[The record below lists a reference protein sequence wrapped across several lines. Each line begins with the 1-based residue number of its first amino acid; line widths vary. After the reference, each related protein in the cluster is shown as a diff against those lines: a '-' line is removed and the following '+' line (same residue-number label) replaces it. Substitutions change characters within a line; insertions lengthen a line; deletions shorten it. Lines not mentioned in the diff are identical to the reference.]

1 MTTIELDITDVAH
14 GGVCVGRFDG
24 RVVFVRGALP
34 GERVRATVTKE
45 RSKLWN
51 AVVVDVVEASP
62 HRVSHPWPEGSA
74 GQTGAADLGHAAWDY
89 QREMKSAVLAG
100 VIRRI
105 GGEDLEAHLRAGTGI
120 PQVVGIGDGDGWGTR
135 TRIDLVKMDSGFGM
149 FREQSHDLVPLDSMP
164 LAVPDLSTFVFG
176 QDWND
181 SIAPGTRVRA
191 VSPSSGENVLFT
203 DQGAFGSPAVR
214 GSDVV
219 WESVSDGEQ
228 LYDYHVSSGGFW
240 QIHYR
245 APSEL
250 LTRVLA
256 GAKVSPGMTVL
267 ELFAGAGL
275 FSVPLAQAVGDRGSF
290 ESIEGAKAAVH
301 DARQNLVD
309 YPWAHARSGRI
320 DGGLSDVSADVV
332 VADPPR
338 SGLGVALADTLANSH
353 AKRIVLVSCDP
364 ASMARDVS
372 RMIASGRQV
381 ASMDALDIFP
391 HTHHFEVVTVLQ

>member
-34 GERVRATVTKE
+34 GERVRATVTKQ

-51 AVVVDVVEASP
+51 AVVVDVIEASP
-62 HRVSHPWPEGSA
+62 HRVNHPWPDGGA
-74 GQTGAADLGHAAWDY
+74 GQTGAADLGHATLEY
-89 QREMKSAVLAG
+89 QRELKSEVLAN
-100 VIRRI
+100 VVRRI
-105 GGEDLEAHLRAGTGI
+105 GGEELEAHVRAGAGI
-120 PQVVGIGDGDGWGTR
+120 PLVEGIGDGDGWGTR

-149 FREQSHDLVPLDSMP
+149 FREQSHDLVSLDSMP
-164 LAVPDLSTFVFG
+164 LAVPDLAHFVFG
-176 QDWND
+176 QDWDD
-181 SIAPGTRVRA
+181 SFAPGTRVRA

-203 DQGAFGSPAVR
+203 DHGAFVAPG
-214 GSDVV
+214 DVGDDAV
-219 WESVSDGEQ
+219 WESVSDRDH
-228 LYDYHVSSGGFW
+228 LYDYRVNGGGFW
-240 QIHYR
+240 QIHYK
-245 APSEL
+245 APAEL
-250 LTRVLA
+250 LIRVLA
-256 GAKVSPGMTVL
+256 GAKLSAGMSVL

-275 FSVPLAQAVGDRGSF
+275 FSVPLARAVGETGSF
-290 ESIEGAKAAVH
+290 ESVEGTKAAVH

-309 YPWAHARSGRI
+309 YPWAHARAGQI

-338 SGLGVALADTLANSH
+338 SGLGVALAQTLGKSEAE
-353 AKRIVLVSCDP
+353 RIVLVSCDP

-372 RMIASGRQV
+372 KMVESGRQV
-381 ASMDALDIFP
+381 ISMKALDIFP